1 MRLRDSH
8 ALNDS
13 DVSEV
18 ALRRFHEYQFE
29 YRSVKFM
36 TRLGAVY
43 EALKFTSKF
52 LIRPYS
58 CGPELGACMRGV
70 RDGLIGRIDHRF

>member
-29 YRSVKFM
+29 YRRVKLM

-43 EALKFTSKF
+43 QALKFTSKF
-52 LIRPYS
+52 LIRPFS
-58 CGPELGACMRGV
+58 RGPELKACIRGV
-70 RDGLIGRIDHRF
+70 RDGLVRRIDHRF